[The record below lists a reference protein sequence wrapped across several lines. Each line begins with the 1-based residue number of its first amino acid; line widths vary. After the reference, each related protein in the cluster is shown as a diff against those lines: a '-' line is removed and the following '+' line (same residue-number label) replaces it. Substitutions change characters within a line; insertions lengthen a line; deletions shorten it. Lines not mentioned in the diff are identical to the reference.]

1 MFQPAYLLT
10 KVSETRIH
18 FYSKHPDTRC
28 VGFHFHPTTNSLIL
42 QYQLS
47 VLQFSSDTDYPKLAS
62 DSTGFKAPSHKT
74 AQTSDT
80 RHKYG
85 VSRLPTLLSDLATV
99 DLKNIHNLKVK
110 SYVLFRGNF

>member
-1 MFQPAYLLT
+1 M
-10 KVSETRIH
+10 
-18 FYSKHPDTRC
+18 
-28 VGFHFHPTTNSLIL
+28 GFSFHPTTNSLIL

-47 VLQFSSDTDYPKLAS
+47 VLQFSSNTDYPKLAS
-62 DSTGFKAPSHKT
+62 DSTDFKTPSHKT

-110 SYVLFRGNF
+110 SYVSFSGNF